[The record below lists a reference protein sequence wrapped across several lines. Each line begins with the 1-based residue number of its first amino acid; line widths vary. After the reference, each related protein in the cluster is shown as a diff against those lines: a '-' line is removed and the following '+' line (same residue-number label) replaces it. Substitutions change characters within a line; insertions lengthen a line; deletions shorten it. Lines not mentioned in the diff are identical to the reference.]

1 MSEIWIQPTGGALAA
16 DVHGVDLSKP
26 LSDAAFARIAEAWAE
41 HLVLRF
47 SGQKLDDPHADASS
61 APASANSIAFPSP
74 RPTSTAPT
82 PALDKEA
89 EQWVAVISSVVKDGK
104 PVGGLGSYELV
115 WHTDMSYN
123 PLPPRAS
130 LLYALEVPPDGG
142 NTGFLN
148 MYAAY
153 ETLPADLKRAVEGRT
168 CIHDSSRNSA
178 GELRKGFQR
187 TLDVRRTPGAVHPL
201 VRLHPVTGR
210 KALFLGR
217 RPGAYI
223 HGLSVED
230 SEALLDAIWAHAT
243 QERFAWY
250 QKWRA
255 GDLVMW
261 DNRCV
266 MHRRDAFDESLRRLM
281 HRTQIV
287 GEPVLAGLTSPV
299 SGRLQLEQ
307 LGVEA
312 GLRDQLLMGAGC
324 LDRAVGQHEDAVG
337 HAHAGKAVRD
347 QHGGLALAQLL
358 EALEHLELGARVEGG
373 GRLVEDQ
380 HLGLAHIG
388 AGDGDLLPFAARQLD
403 TVLEALADAS
413 GRSRPAAGRS
423 PRRPGCV
430 LAARSMRARS
440 SRAVDAADGDIV
452 AGAEVVA
459 HEILEDDA
467 DAAAQFVEVVV
478 AQIVAV
484 EQDAAFVGS

>member
-1 MSEIWIQPTGGALAA
+1 LFRGKLVPLVEKAMNEVWIQPIGGALGA

-26 LSDAAFARIAEAWAE
+26 VSEAAFEHIAAAWSE

-47 SGQKLDDPHADASS
+47 AGQRIDDHMLMQFSARFGQLDRVPIAAANFDRIDSGLGDDV
-61 APASANSIAFPSP
+61 
-74 RPTSTAPT
+74 R
-82 PALDKEA
+82 E
-89 EQWVAVISSVVKDGK
+89 WVTVISSVVKNGK

-148 MYAAY
+148 MYTAY
-153 ETLPADLKRAVEGRT
+153 ETLSPELKRAVEGRT

-201 VRLHPVTGR
+201 VRLHPVTKR

-223 HGLSVED
+223 HGLAVEE
-230 SEALLDAIWAHAT
+230 SEALLDAVWAHAT

-255 GDLVMW
+255 GDLVLW
-261 DNRCV
+261 DNRSV

-287 GEPVLAGLTSPV
+287 GEPVLSA
-299 SGRLQLEQ
+299 
-307 LGVEA
+307 
-312 GLRDQLLMGAGC
+312 
-324 LDRAVGQHEDAVG
+324 
-337 HAHAGKAVRD
+337 
-347 QHGGLALAQLL
+347 
-358 EALEHLELGARVEGG
+358 
-373 GRLVEDQ
+373 
-380 HLGLAHIG
+380 
-388 AGDGDLLPFAARQLD
+388 
-403 TVLEALADAS
+403 
-413 GRSRPAAGRS
+413 
-423 PRRPGCV
+423 
-430 LAARSMRARS
+430 
-440 SRAVDAADGDIV
+440 
-452 AGAEVVA
+452 
-459 HEILEDDA
+459 
-467 DAAAQFVEVVV
+467 
-478 AQIVAV
+478 
-484 EQDAAFVGS
+484 